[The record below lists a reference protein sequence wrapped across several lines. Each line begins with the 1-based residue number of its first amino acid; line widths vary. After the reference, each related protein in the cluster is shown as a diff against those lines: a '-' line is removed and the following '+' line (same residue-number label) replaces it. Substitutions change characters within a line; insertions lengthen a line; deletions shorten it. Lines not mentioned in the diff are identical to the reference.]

1 MTTYI
6 VFELQVSNMDWG
18 AEYQD
23 PTAKLV
29 AKHGGKYIAATRDL
43 KKVEGDRALPNIM
56 VILEFPSQDAAEAFH
71 SDPEY
76 QPLIELRN
84 SGATTEATIVP
95 GNT

>member
-6 VFELQVSNMDWG
+6 VFELKVSHMEWG

-43 KKVEGDRALPNIM
+43 KKVEGDRPRPDIM
-56 VILEFPSQDAAEAFH
+56 VILEFPSQEAAEAFH
-71 SDPEY
+71 SDPDY
-76 QPLIELRN
+76 QPLIALRN
-84 SGATTEATIVP
+84 TGATTEAVIVP
-95 GNT
+95 GNS